1 MSPDGSLIATLQSS
15 HLLISSSHNR
25 EIVRKFSLPH
35 DFVTRCRFLRWYR
48 TNTLTR
54 DAAKEQGNQQCGQIR
69 RILIADDDV
78 VRIYDVD
85 DPKWHSIIDKAS
97 SNLGRVAEVAFGYT
111 ADEIFVVSDF
121 GVKLT
126 IWSLLTSR
134 GVEIRD
140 PKYAAKCYHY
150 RPGTGHLAIL
160 TRPAAQ
166 DVLMLLEPG
175 SHALI
180 KTVEM
185 LTIDAQEVTWSSD
198 GNWLAIRDAE
208 SSGYKVFIYTADG
221 HLYKTISSSV
231 NNVDLSLG
239 VRCMQWSPTIGTFA
253 VGDNNDGIT
262 IFSKN
267 SVVLSNPSSRLRHA
281 DAKTVLTHSKAL
293 PPCHDNTASS
303 WCLGGTS
310 ECVKAKKLCQC
321 AAAGEPTNLIIPR

>member
-15 HLLISSSHNR
+15 QLLISSSHNR
-25 EIVRKFSLPH
+25 EIVRKLSLPH
-35 DFVTRCRFLRWYR
+35 DLVTRCRFLRWYR
-48 TNTLTR
+48 TNALTA
-54 DAAKEQGNQQCGQIR
+54 DAAKERGNQQFEQIR

-85 DPKWHSIIDKAS
+85 DPKWHSVIDKAS

-111 ADEIFVVSDF
+111 ADEIFVFSDF

-140 PKYAAKCYHY
+140 PKYAVKCYHH

-175 SHALI
+175 SHTLI

-185 LTIDAQEVTWSSD
+185 LTIDAQEVAWSWD

-208 SSGYKVFIYTADG
+208 SSGYKVLIYTADG
-221 HLYKTISSSV
+221 HLYKIISNSV
-231 NNVDLSLG
+231 NDVDLSLG
-239 VRCMQWSPTIGTFA
+239 VRCMQWNSITGTFA
-253 VGDNNDGIT
+253 IGDNNDGIT

-267 SVVLSNPSSRLRHA
+267 NVVLS
-281 DAKTVLTHSKAL
+281 
-293 PPCHDNTASS
+293 
-303 WCLGGTS
+303 TS
-310 ECVKAKKLCQC
+310 
-321 AAAGEPTNLIIPR
+321 

>member
-1 MSPDGSLIATLQSS
+1 MSPDGSLIATLQPS

-25 EIVRKFSLPH
+25 EIVRKLSLPH
-35 DFVTRCRFLRWYR
+35 DFVTRCRVLRWYR
-48 TNTLTR
+48 TNALTG
-54 DAAKEQGNQQCGQIR
+54 DASKERVNQQCEQIR

-85 DPKWHSIIDKAS
+85 PKWHSIIDKAS
-97 SNLGRVAEVAFGYT
+97 SNLGRVAGVAFGYT
-111 ADEIFVVSDF
+111 ADEIFVFLDF

-140 PKYAAKCYHY
+140 PKYAIKCYHH

-185 LTIDAQEVTWSSD
+185 PTIDAQEVTWSSD

-208 SSGYKVFIYTADG
+208 SSGYKVLIYTADG
-221 HLYKTISSSV
+221 HLYKIISSSV
-231 NNVDLSLG
+231 NDVDLSLG
-239 VRCMQWSPTIGTFA
+239 VRCMQWNSITGTFA

-267 SVVLSNPSSRLRHA
+267 NVVLSFR
-281 DAKTVLTHSKAL
+281 
-293 PPCHDNTASS
+293 
-303 WCLGGTS
+303 
-310 ECVKAKKLCQC
+310 
-321 AAAGEPTNLIIPR
+321 

>member
-1 MSPDGSLIATLQSS
+1 MSPDGVLIATLQSS
-15 HLLISSSHNR
+15 RLLISSSHNR
-25 EIVRKFSLPH
+25 EIVRKLSLPH

-48 TNTLTR
+48 TNALTR
-54 DAAKEQGNQQCGQIR
+54 DAAKEQGNQQCEHTR

-85 DPKWHSIIDKAS
+85 DPKWHSIIEKAS
-97 SNLGRVAEVAFGYT
+97 SNLGRVAEIAFGHT
-111 ADEIFVVSDF
+111 PDEILVFSDF

-140 PKYAAKCYHY
+140 PKYTIKCYHH

-198 GNWLAIRDAE
+198 VSWLAIRDAE
-208 SSGYKVFIYTADG
+208 SSGYKVLIYTADG

-239 VRCMQWSPTIGTFA
+239 VRSMQWSSTNGTFA
-253 VGDNNDGIT
+253 IGDNNDGIT

-267 SVVLSNPSSRLRHA
+267 NVCLSISVRLLRHA
-281 DAKTVLTHSKAL
+281 DTGTVFAYSKAL
-293 PPCHDNTASS
+293 PPGIDKIA
-303 WCLGGTS
+303 
-310 ECVKAKKLCQC
+310 
-321 AAAGEPTNLIIPR
+321 